1 MSLFRREPTIPLA
14 FYEAQ
19 VELWSAE
26 RAALIARIQHPTV
39 YQPPEA
45 PGTIVAQ
52 AAAISPHQPT
62 SAYSEEEERELALV
76 GSVILGPEE
85 GGGPEP
91 APKE

>member
-1 MSLFRREPTIPLA
+1 MSLFRREPSIPLA

-45 PGTIVAQ
+45 PGSLVAHD
-52 AAAISPHQPT
+52 AAPPKQPT

-76 GSVILGPEE
+76 GSVILGSEE